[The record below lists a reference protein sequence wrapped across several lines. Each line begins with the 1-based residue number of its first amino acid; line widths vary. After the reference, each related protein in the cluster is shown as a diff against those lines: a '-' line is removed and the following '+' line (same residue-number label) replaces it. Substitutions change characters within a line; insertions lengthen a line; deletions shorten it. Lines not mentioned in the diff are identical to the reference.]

1 MGGNGS
7 ITGTGN
13 VRKAAGAFKG
23 LARGQQF
30 QPSGGEAREDG
41 QFDAFGQVGL
51 WRGIGGSRARRRR
64 GQLQAERH
72 QEDQPTDDCLKNAEP
87 AGDALRQAASDPLR
101 PQMQVR
107 QCRRIHHG
115 KGGVFQP
122 AFENVGLRIH
132 AGSMGEGAIRRIG
145 I

>member
-1 MGGNGS
+1 MTSGVAWNEDYADPNS
-7 ITGTGN
+7 D
-13 VRKAAGAFKG
+13 V
-23 LARGQQF
+23 ARFNSHTAEPGMDVTV
-30 QPSGGEAREDG
+30 SYMR
-41 QFDAFGQVGL
+41 
-51 WRGIGGSRARRRR
+51 
-64 GQLQAERH
+64 QLQAERH